1 MRNGDIPFHPQLHN
15 MNNKTKILI
24 LGGGF
29 GGVYTAL
36 RLDKTLAR
44 RADIEVTLVSSDNF
58 LLFTPMLHEVA
69 SGDLNPSDIVNPIRR
84 MLKRVQFVQADVRSI
99 DLAAKRVHCTRGLRP
114 VSLDLDYDHLVLALG
129 SETNFFGLQGVAE
142 NAVTLKTLGDAALL
156 RARILAIL
164 EMASPEPEASVRKRM
179 LTFVVAGAGFA
190 GVETIGAINDL
201 VHEAIRYYPQLA
213 PQEVRVVLI
222 HPGEVVLPELGEKL
236 GRYAQQKLAE
246 RGVEICPRTKVTGY
260 IDSLVTISSG
270 EAIPAATLIWTAG
283 VTLNPVIAQLPC
295 KKEKGRIMV
304 DEFLEVP
311 GFVGL
316 WAMGDCAA
324 VPDAKTGGPQPPT
337 AQHALRQARHAAKN
351 IEAVLAGRQ
360 KKPFRFSTIG
370 QLASIGHRH
379 GVANILGMNFSGF
392 IAWLLWRSVY
402 LLKLPRLAKKTRVA
416 LSWLLEMIFSKDLE
430 QMLTL
435 RDVELISRIATSLRS
450 DVAK

>member
-1 MRNGDIPFHPQLHN
+1 M
-15 MNNKTKILI
+15 
-24 LGGGF
+24 
-29 GGVYTAL
+29 
-36 RLDKTLAR
+36 
-44 RADIEVTLVSSDNF
+44 
-58 LLFTPMLHEVA
+58 
-69 SGDLNPSDIVNPIRR
+69 
-84 MLKRVQFVQADVRSI
+84 
-99 DLAAKRVHCTRGLRP
+99 
-114 VSLDLDYDHLVLALG
+114 
-129 SETNFFGLQGVAE
+129 
-142 NAVTLKTLGDAALL
+142 
-156 RARILAIL
+156 
-164 EMASPEPEASVRKRM
+164 
-179 LTFVVAGAGFA
+179 
-190 GVETIGAINDL
+190 
-201 VHEAIRYYPQLA
+201 
-213 PQEVRVVLI
+213 
-222 HPGEVVLPELGEKL
+222 PELGEKL

-435 RDVELISRIATSLRS
+435 RDVELIRAWRRHCATTPPNKCNRRSKDVDKNSSERCLVNGADIVDLFARESRREPGSGGA
-450 DVAK
+450 

>member
-1 MRNGDIPFHPQLHN
+1 MK
-15 MNNKTKILI
+15 KTKVII

-29 GGVYTAL
+29 GGVYAAL
-36 RLDKTLAR
+36 RLDKTVAR
-44 RADIEVTLVSSDNF
+44 RADVEVTLVSRDNF

-99 DLAAKRVHCTRGLRP
+99 DLAAKRVHCTRNLRP
-114 VSLDLDYDHLVLALG
+114 VPLDLDYDHLVLALG

-156 RARILAIL
+156 RARVLGIL
-164 EMASPEPEASVRKRM
+164 EMASLEPDADVRKQM
-179 LTFVVAGAGFA
+179 LTFVVAGGGFA
-190 GVETIGAINDL
+190 GVETVGAINDL
-201 VHEAIRYYPQLA
+201 VHEALRYYPQLA
-213 PQEVRVVLI
+213 PQEVRVVLV

-236 GRYAQQKLAE
+236 GRYAQQKLVD
-246 RGVEICPRTKVTGY
+246 RGVKVRPRTKVTSY
-260 IDSLVTISSG
+260 INALVAISSG
-270 EAIPAATLIWTAG
+270 EAVPAVTLIWTAG
-283 VTLNPVIAQLPC
+283 VTPNPVIAQLPC

-311 GFVGL
+311 GFPGL

-324 VPDAKTGGPQPPT
+324 VPDAKTGELQPPT

-351 IEAVLAGRQ
+351 IEAVPAGHQ

-435 RDVELISRIATSLRS
+435 RDVELISRIATSVRS
-450 DVAK
+450 DVAEKSVRGG

>member
-1 MRNGDIPFHPQLHN
+1 

-29 GGVYTAL
+29 GGVYAAL

-44 RADIEVTLVSSDNF
+44 RADVEVTLVSSDNF

-84 MLKRVQFVQADVRSI
+84 MLKRVRFVQADVRSI
-99 DLAAKRVHCTRGLRP
+99 DLTAKRVQCTRDLRLVP
-114 VSLDLDYDHLVLALG
+114 LDLDYDHLVLALG
-129 SETNFFGLQGVAE
+129 SETNFFGMQGVAE

-156 RARILAIL
+156 RARVLAIL
-164 EMASPEPEASVRKRM
+164 EMASLEPDASVRKRM
-179 LTFVVAGAGFA
+179 LTFLVAGGGFA

-201 VHEAIRYYPQLA
+201 VHDALRYYPHLA
-213 PQEVRVVLI
+213 PQDVRVVLI
-222 HPGEVVLPELGEKL
+222 HPGEFVLPELGEKL
-236 GRYAQQKLAE
+236 GRYAQQKLAQ
-246 RGVEICPRTKVTGY
+246 RGVEIFPRTKVTGY
-260 IDSLVTISSG
+260 VNSLVAVSSG
-270 EAIPAATLIWTAG
+270 EAVPATTLIWTAG
-283 VTLNPVIAQLPC
+283 VTPNPVIARLPC
-295 KKEKGRIMV
+295 KSEKGRVVV

-311 GFVGL
+311 GFAGL
-316 WAMGDCAA
+316 WAIGDCAA
-324 VPDAKTGGPQPPT
+324 VPDANTGGPQPPT

-392 IAWLLWRSVY
+392 IAWFLWRSVY

-435 RDVELISRIATSLRS
+435 RDVELISRMATSLRR
-450 DVAK
+450 DVTK

>member
-1 MRNGDIPFHPQLHN
+1 

-29 GGVYTAL
+29 GGVYAAL

-44 RADIEVTLVSSDNF
+44 RADVEVTLVSSDNF

-84 MLKRVQFVQADVRSI
+84 MLKRVRFVQADVRSI
-99 DLAAKRVHCTRGLRP
+99 DLTAKRVQCTRDLRLVP
-114 VSLDLDYDHLVLALG
+114 LDLDYDHLVLALG
-129 SETNFFGLQGVAE
+129 SETNFFGMQGVTE

-156 RARILAIL
+156 RARVLAIL
-164 EMASPEPEASVRKRM
+164 EMASLEPDASVRKRM
-179 LTFVVAGAGFA
+179 LTFLVAGGGFA

-201 VHEAIRYYPQLA
+201 VHDALRYYPHLA

-222 HPGEVVLPELGEKL
+222 HPGEFVLPELGEKL

-270 EAIPAATLIWTAG
+270 EPVPAATLIWTAG
-283 VTLNPVIAQLPC
+283 VTPTPVIAQLPC
-295 KKEKGRIMV
+295 KSEKGRVVV

-311 GFVGL
+311 GFAGL

-324 VPDAKTGGPQPPT
+324 VPDTKTGGPQPPT

-379 GVANILGMNFSGF
+379 GVANILGINFSGF
-392 IAWLLWRSVY
+392 IAWFLWRSVY

-435 RDVELISRIATSLRS
+435 RDVELISRIATSLRH
-450 DVAK
+450 DGGE

>member
-1 MRNGDIPFHPQLHN
+1 

-29 GGVYTAL
+29 GGVYAAL

-44 RADIEVTLVSSDNF
+44 RADVEVTLVSSDNF

-84 MLKRVQFVQADVRSI
+84 MLKRMRFVQADVRSI
-99 DLAAKRVHCTRGLRP
+99 DLTAKRVHCTRDLRLVP
-114 VSLDLDYDHLVLALG
+114 LDFDYDHLVLALG
-129 SETNFFGLQGVAE
+129 SETNFFGMQGVAE

-156 RARILAIL
+156 RARVLAIL
-164 EMASPEPEASVRKRM
+164 EMASLEPDASVRKRM
-179 LTFVVAGAGFA
+179 LTFLVAGGGFA

-201 VHEAIRYYPQLA
+201 VHDALRYYPHLA
-213 PQEVRVVLI
+213 PQDVRVVLI
-222 HPGEVVLPELGEKL
+222 HPGEFVLPELGEKL

-260 IDSLVTISSG
+260 VNSLVAVSSG
-270 EAIPAATLIWTAG
+270 EAVPATTLIWTAG
-283 VTLNPVIAQLPC
+283 VTPNPVIARLPC
-295 KKEKGRIMV
+295 KSEKGRVVV

-311 GFVGL
+311 GFAGL
-316 WAMGDCAA
+316 WAIGDCAA

-392 IAWLLWRSVY
+392 TAWFLWRSVY

-435 RDVELISRIATSLRS
+435 RDVELISRMATSLRR
-450 DVAK
+450 DVTK

>member
-1 MRNGDIPFHPQLHN
+1 MN
-15 MNNKTKILI
+15 MSNKTKILI

-29 GGVYTAL
+29 GGVYAAL

-44 RADIEVTLVSSDNF
+44 RADVEVTLVSCDNF

-84 MLKRVQFVQADVRSI
+84 MLKRVQFLQADVRSI
-99 DLAAKRVHCTRGLRP
+99 DLAAKRVHCTRDLRP
-114 VSLDLDYDHLVLALG
+114 LPLDLDYDHLVLALG
-129 SETNFFGLQGVAE
+129 SETNFFGMQGVAE
-142 NAVTLKTLGDAALL
+142 NAVTMKTLGDAALL
-156 RARILAIL
+156 RARVLGIL
-164 EMASPEPEASVRKRM
+164 EAASLEPDAAVRRRM
-179 LTFVVAGAGFA
+179 LTFVVAGGGFA

-201 VHEAIRYYPQLA
+201 VREALRYYPHLA
-213 PQEVRVVLI
+213 PQEVRVVLV

-236 GRYAQQKLAE
+236 GRYSQQKLAD
-246 RGVEICPRTKVTGY
+246 RGVEIRPGAKVTGY
-260 IDSLVTISSG
+260 VNSLVAVSRG
-270 EAIPAATLIWTAG
+270 EAVPAATLIWTAG
-283 VTLNPVIAQLPC
+283 VTPNPAVASLPC
-295 KKEKGRIMV
+295 KKEKGRVVV

-311 GFVGL
+311 GFAGL

-324 VPDAKTGGPQPPT
+324 VPDANTGRPQPPT

-351 IEAVLAGRQ
+351 IEAVLTGHQ

-392 IAWLLWRSVY
+392 IAWFLWRSVY

-435 RDVELISRIATSLRS
+435 RDVELISRIATSLRR
-450 DVAK
+450 DVAE

>member
-1 MRNGDIPFHPQLHN
+1 MK
-15 MNNKTKILI
+15 KTKVII

-29 GGVYTAL
+29 GGVYAAL
-36 RLDKTLAR
+36 RLDKTVAR
-44 RADIEVTLVSSDNF
+44 RADVEVTLVSRDNF

-99 DLAAKRVHCTRGLRP
+99 DLAAKRVHCTRNLRP
-114 VSLDLDYDHLVLALG
+114 VPLDLDYDHLVLALG

-156 RARILAIL
+156 RARVLGIL
-164 EMASPEPEASVRKRM
+164 EMASLEPDADVRKQM
-179 LTFVVAGAGFA
+179 LPLLVAGGGFA
-190 GVETIGAINDL
+190 GVETVGAIHDL
-201 VHEAIRYYPQLA
+201 VHEALRYYPQLA
-213 PQEVRVVLI
+213 PQEVRVVLV
-222 HPGEVVLPELGEKL
+222 HPGDFVLPELGEKL
-236 GRYAQQKLAE
+236 GRYAQQKLVE
-246 RGVEICPRTKVTGY
+246 RGVEIRPRTKVTGY

-283 VTLNPVIAQLPC
+283 VTPNPVIEQLPC
-295 KKEKGRIMV
+295 KKEKGRIVV
-304 DEFLEVP
+304 DEIIEVP
-311 GFVGL
+311 GFAGL
-316 WAMGDCAA
+316 CAMGDCAA
-324 VPDAKTGGPQPPT
+324 VPDAKTAVLQPPT

-351 IEAVLAGRQ
+351 IEAVLGGRQ
-360 KKPFRFSTIG
+360 KRPFRFSTLG

-435 RDVELISRIATSLRS
+435 RDVELISRIATSVRS
-450 DVAK
+450 DVAEKSVRGG

>member
-1 MRNGDIPFHPQLHN
+1 MK
-15 MNNKTKILI
+15 KTKVII

-44 RADIEVTLVSSDNF
+44 RADVEVTLVSSDNF

-84 MLKRVQFVQADVRSI
+84 MLKRVQFVQANVRSI
-99 DLAAKRVHCTRGLRP
+99 DLAAKRVHCTRNVRP
-114 VSLDLDYDHLVLALG
+114 VPLDLDYDHLVLALG
-129 SETNFFGLQGVAE
+129 SETNFFSIPGVAE

-156 RARILAIL
+156 RARVLGIL
-164 EMASPEPEASVRKRM
+164 EMASLEPDAAVRKRM
-179 LTFVVAGAGFA
+179 LTFVVAGGGFA

-201 VHEAIRYYPQLA
+201 VHDALRYYPQLA
-213 PQEVRVVLI
+213 PQEVRVVLV
-222 HPGEVVLPELGEKL
+222 HPGEFVLPELGEKL
-236 GRYAQQKLAE
+236 GRYAQQKLVD
-246 RGVEICPRTKVTGY
+246 RGVEIRPRTKVTGY
-260 IDSLVTISSG
+260 VNSFVAVSSG
-270 EAIPAATLIWTAG
+270 EAVPATTLIWTAG
-283 VTLNPVIAQLPC
+283 VTPNPVIAQLPC
-295 KKEKGRIMV
+295 KKEKGRIVV

-311 GFVGL
+311 GFAGL
-316 WAMGDCAA
+316 WATGDCAA
-324 VPDAKTGGPQPPT
+324 VPDANTGGPQPPT
-337 AQHALRQARHAAKN
+337 AQHALRQARHAAMN

-370 QLASIGHRH
+370 QLASIGHRC

-392 IAWLLWRSVY
+392 IAWFLWRSVY
-402 LLKLPRLAKKTRVA
+402 LLKLPRMAKKTRVA

-450 DVAK
+450 DAAK

>member
-1 MRNGDIPFHPQLHN
+1 MK
-15 MNNKTKILI
+15 KTKVII

-44 RADIEVTLVSSDNF
+44 RPDVEVTLVSSDNF

-84 MLKRVQFVQADVRSI
+84 MLKRVQFVQANVRSI
-99 DLAAKRVHCTRGLRP
+99 DLAAKRVHCTRDLRP
-114 VSLDLDYDHLVLALG
+114 VPLDLDYDHLVLALG
-129 SETNFFGLQGVAE
+129 SETNFFGMQGVAD

-156 RARILAIL
+156 RARVLGIL
-164 EMASPEPEASVRKRM
+164 EMASLELDAAVRKRM
-179 LTFVVAGAGFA
+179 LTFVVAGGGFA
-190 GVETIGAINDL
+190 GVETVGAINDL
-201 VHEAIRYYPQLA
+201 VHEALRYYPQLA
-213 PQEVRVVLI
+213 SQEVRVVLV
-222 HPGEVVLPELGEKL
+222 HPGEFVLPELGEKL
-236 GRYAQQKLAE
+236 GRYAQQKLAD
-246 RGVEICPRTKVTGY
+246 RGVEIHPGTKVTGY
-260 IDSLVTISSG
+260 IDSLIAISSG
-270 EAIPAATLIWTAG
+270 ETIPAATLIWTAG
-283 VTLNPVIAQLPC
+283 VTPNPVIARLPC

-304 DEFLEVP
+304 NEFLEVP
-311 GFVGL
+311 GLAGL

-351 IEAVLAGRQ
+351 IEAVLAGHQ

-370 QLASIGHRH
+370 QLASIGHRC

-392 IAWLLWRSVY
+392 VAWFLWRSVY

-435 RDVELISRIATSLRS
+435 RDVELISRIATSLRR